1 MAWATANGN
10 GPKWLVISFVIVAA
24 LCAASYLFADQAILL
39 WVHHWPEAVKVRF
52 REVTDLGKAEFFLV
66 PAAAV
71 FLLGKGGAYLARRNP
86 ALSARLD
93 RLAVGVVDHRHAG
106 ELGIDQAAMIDLF

>member
-1 MAWATANGN
+1 MTWATANGN

-52 REVTDLGKAEFFLV
+52 RDITDLGKAEFFLV

-71 FLLGKGGAYLARRNP
+71 FHASASPGHVASGASTQEEAPP
-86 ALSARLD
+86 ASA
-93 RLAVGVVDHRHAG
+93 
-106 ELGIDQAAMIDLF
+106 